1 MEPLITLT
9 EENFQP
15 NVEMVKSNS
24 NLRYHLYGDSG
35 MMASFV
41 KLLHVHKPEVVFVV
55 HGMLPEMFTRLKA
68 LIPLV
73 ESYQQ

>member
-1 MEPLITLT
+1 MEPSIHLT
-9 EENFQP
+9 EETFQP
-15 NVEMVKSNS
+15 NVEMVKNNS

-41 KLLHVHKPEVVFVV
+41 KLLHVQKPEVVFVV
-55 HGMLPEMFTRLKA
+55 HGMMPEMFTRLKV

-73 ESYQQ
+73 ERHEQ